1 MFGLVKG
8 PTMKISTKGRYGL
21 RTLMDI
27 AVHQAHGPVNLND
40 IAERQGISA
49 KYLWQIVNLLK
60 TAGFVRGT
68 RGPKGGYVLLR
79 NPAEITLLDVIQVL
93 EGPVSLVECVDDPD
107 FCPRTE
113 HCVAHSVWE
122 EVSRAI
128 RSSLKSI
135 TLAEILRR
143 HAAAGSAS
151 HYVI

>member
-1 MFGLVKG
+1 
-8 PTMKISTKGRYGL
+8 MKISTKGRYGL

-27 AVHQAHGPVNLND
+27 AVHQAQGPVNLND

-79 NPAEITLLDVIQVL
+79 NPTDISLLDVIQIL

-107 FCPRTE
+107 FCVRVE
-113 HCVAHSVWE
+113 NCVAHSVWE
-122 EVSRAI
+122 EVSQAVRAAL
-128 RSSLKSI
+128 RQI

-143 HAAAGSAS
+143 HASAGSAS
-151 HYVI
+151 HDVI

>member
-1 MFGLVKG
+1 
-8 PTMKISTKGRYGL
+8 MKISTKGRYGL

-27 AVHQAHGPVNLND
+27 AVHQAQGPVNLND

-79 NPAEITLLDVIQVL
+79 NPTDISLLDVIQIL

-107 FCPRTE
+107 FCVRVE
-113 HCVAHSVWE
+113 NCVAHSVWE
-122 EVSRAI
+122 EVSQAVRAAL
-128 RSSLKSI
+128 RQI

-143 HAAAGSAS
+143 HASAGSAS

>member
-1 MFGLVKG
+1 M
-8 PTMKISTKGRYGL
+8 TAMKISTKGRYGL

-27 AVHQAHGPVNLND
+27 AVHQAQGPVNLND

-79 NPAEITLLDVIQVL
+79 NPTDISLLDVIQIL

-107 FCPRTE
+107 FCVRVE
-113 HCVAHSVWE
+113 NCVAHSVWE
-122 EVSRAI
+122 EVSQAVRAAL
-128 RSSLKSI
+128 RQI

-143 HAAAGSAS
+143 HASAGSAS

>member
-1 MFGLVKG
+1 
-8 PTMKISTKGRYGL
+8 MKISTKGRYGL

-27 AVHQAHGPVNLND
+27 AVHQAKGPVNLND

-79 NPAEITLLDVIQVL
+79 DPSEITLLDVIQIL
-93 EGPVSLVECVDDPD
+93 EGPVSLVECVDSPD
-107 FCPRTE
+107 FCARTE
-113 HCVAHSVWE
+113 NCVAHAVWS
-122 EVSRAI
+122 EVSQSI
-128 RSSLKSI
+128 RDSLRNI

-143 HAAAGSAS
+143 HVSAGSS
-151 HYVI
+151 SQYVI

>member
-1 MFGLVKG
+1 
-8 PTMKISTKGRYGL
+8 MKISTKGRYGL

-27 AVHQAHGPVNLND
+27 SIHQTKGPVNLND

-68 RGPKGGYVLLR
+68 RGPKGGYILIR
-79 NPAEITLLDVIQVL
+79 DPADITMLDVIQIL
-93 EGPVSLVECVDDPD
+93 EGPISLVECVDDAD
-107 FCPRTE
+107 FCDRME
-113 HCVAHSVWE
+113 HCVAHSVWTD
-122 EVSRAI
+122 VSQVI
-128 RSSLKSI
+128 RGALQKI

-143 HAAAGSAS
+143 NAGDGSSS

>member
-1 MFGLVKG
+1 
-8 PTMKISTKGRYGL
+8 MKISTKGRYGL

-27 AVHQAHGPVNLND
+27 SVNQAKGPVNLND

-68 RGPKGGYVLLR
+68 RGPKGGYVLIR
-79 NPAEITLLDVIQVL
+79 DPAQITLLDVIQIL

-107 FCPRTE
+107 CCTRTDG
-113 HCVAHSVWE
+113 CVAHSIWS
-122 EVSRAI
+122 EVSHAI
-128 RSSLKSI
+128 RESLKKI

-143 HAAAGSAS
+143 HAGSGVS
-151 HYVI
+151 GHYVI